1 MGSFLIIALTFS
13 LTISVFVE
21 ADHDGPHEGP
31 TETVLNILFPACSP
45 LDASMQ
51 SKFFELNKSGQINPK
66 LCRNPSPGQEECIK
80 KQLHTVRCAVNGT
93 ATEECINQVTSFLR
107 GNTCSG

>member
-1 MGSFLIIALTFS
+1 MGSFLIIALTLS
-13 LTISVFVE
+13 LTASLFVE
-21 ADHDGPHEGP
+21 GDHGGPHEGP
-31 TETVLNILFPACSP
+31 SDTILNILFPACSS

-51 SKFFELNKSGQINPK
+51 SKFFELERNGKINPK
-66 LCRNPSPGQEECIK
+66 LCRNPSPVQEECIK